1 MDNSINQLKSKT
13 AYRVYLRSIWYSVLG
28 FINQLTSFFT
38 LTDEEKIEAG
48 IYLRDK
54 SFKE

>member
-48 IYLRDK
+48 IYLRNK